1 MIFILMLILII
12 FFIILF
18 LNVKKN
24 IEPFWSKIN
33 PKAGTKSYEA
43 VEEWCQ
49 LGCNNSDCFK
59 NTFVEDLHRT
69 VVANEEAVQNI
80 NITIDT
86 FNQIMDF
93 DESVWNAKNK
103 KDKEWIL
110 EYLVSKKT
118 FDEELNEKVD
128 NTSVA
133 KLGLNSLS
141 DITSMLNDKVKKTD
155 VDTKLKEKA
164 DSDWVKYEMTSKAD
178 ITYVN
183 NKISDLVKD
192 TDVDKEIKKKLDQRA
207 EDWALTKFEG
217 MIKRIQWVRERSSWR
232 KKFKRQINNKAAK
245 TAMDA
250 ELKIREDWVKEQTD
264 SLNLKAN
271 KTVLFQKSKADSAV
285 VALALNAKAD
295 ITALDRSA
303 DDQMVTMVNREKSDI
318 NTELSK
324 LTSLEYDYI
333 KKSDVNG
340 RELRGEGL
348 KCKGLSDNDYKLEYC
363 PLNIQNL
370 FTIPMST
377 TRPR

>member
-1 MIFILMLILII
+1 MVFILILILII

-33 PKAGTKSYEA
+33 PKPGTKSYVA

-59 NTFVEDLHRT
+59 NTFVEDLRKT
-69 VVANEEAVQNI
+69 VVANAIAVQNI

-86 FNQIMDF
+86 LNRKMDV
-93 DESVWNAKNK
+93 DESVWDGKMMDYWGREK
-103 KDKEWIL
+103 YI
-110 EYLVSKKT
+110 VSKKT

-128 NTSVA
+128 NTSVTE
-133 KLGLNSLS
+133 LGLNSLS
-141 DITSMLNDKVKKTD
+141 DITLMLKDKVKKTY
-155 VDTKLKEKA
+155 VETKLKEKA
-164 DSDWVKYEMTSKAD
+164 DSDWVNSMLTNKANKR
-178 ITYVN
+178 YVN
-183 NKISDLVKD
+183 NKISNLVKD
-192 TDVDKEIKKKLDQRA
+192 TDVNQELKKKLDQSA
-207 EDWALTKFEG
+207 EDWALTKCG
-217 MIKRIQWVRERSSWR
+217 GIVKRIQWVLDSPS
-232 KKFKRQINNKAAK
+232 KFMRQINNKAEK
-245 TAMDA
+245 KAMDDELQIRA
-250 ELKIREDWVKEQTD
+250 EWVKKQKA
-264 SLNLKAN
+264 SFNLKAN
-271 KTVLFQKSKADSAV
+271 NTVLSQKANLEEVNDM
-285 VALALNAKAD
+285 LNAKAD
-295 ITALDRSA
+295 ITSLDGSV
-303 DDQMVTMVNREKSDI
+303 DDQMVTMVNSAKSDI
-318 NTELSK
+318 KTELSN
-324 LTSLEYDYI
+324 LTSLEYDII